1 MATQYINVPGFGSMV
16 VEDTATFTH
25 VNVPGFGS
33 FTNPN
38 EEVAVAAPTAVLSG
52 PLGGPL
58 SGVF

>member
-1 MATQYINVPGFGSMV
+1 MV

>member
-1 MATQYINVPGFGSMV
+1 METEYVNVPGFGSMV
-16 VEDTATFTH
+16 FEDTDTLTH

-33 FTNPN
+33 VTNPN
-38 EEVAVAAPTAVLSG
+38 EVADVAPTAALSG

>member
-1 MATQYINVPGFGSMV
+1 MATEYVNVPGFGSMV
-16 VEDTATFTH
+16 LEDTDTLTH
-25 VNVPGFGS
+25 VNVPGFGA

-38 EEVAVAAPTAVLSG
+38 EAVAVAAPTAVLSG